1 MGKKSLGEKEQDLLE
16 ALRVRNNLAFLQSH
30 VDSILL
36 ITSKLSAHTK
46 GITHVKMTGDVHGQ
60 AFYYDEA
67 PTMSNEEFD
76 NLKEELLWAGSQVAI
91 LR

>member
-1 MGKKSLGEKEQDLLE
+1 M
-16 ALRVRNNLAFLQSH
+16 RINLAFLQSH
-30 VDSILL
+30 VDSFLL
-36 ITSKLSAHTK
+36 IISLLSAHTN
-46 GITHVKMTGDVHGQ
+46 GSVHVEMTGDVHGQ
-60 AFYYDEA
+60 AFYYEEA